1 MPLRYLIPDH
11 GEVVTT
17 PVPQSGFLTMS
28 DILEIHP
35 IRQRVDADLT
45 VPGSKSYTNRA
56 MLIAAL
62 ADGRSR
68 LLDALE
74 SDDTRYMAGALSTL
88 GVSIVNESDG
98 TLTVDGA
105 GGRVPVP
112 NAELFVGNSGTTAR
126 FLTAYVSLGNGAY
139 TLDGAPRMRERPI
152 QDLIDGLRP
161 LGVNVRCPAGN
172 GCPPV
177 VVDASGLGGGR
188 TQLPGD
194 RSSQYLS
201 ALLMVA
207 PYAQKDVEVRVTGN
221 LVSRPYVDMTVNIM
235 RDFGVIVGTRGASVF
250 HVKAGQRYAPAEYP
264 IEPDASNA
272 SYFFAAAALT
282 GGRVKVRNLSRESAQ
297 GDVGFVDVLDRMGC
311 AVSNRR
317 DGIEVRGP
325 ERLSGIDVDMNAMPD
340 VVQTLCALAPF
351 AAGPVTVRNIANL
364 RIKETDRIAA
374 VAAELTRLGVR
385 TDVRPDAVTV
395 YPAAHIRPAELDT
408 YEDHRMAMSMALIG
422 LKAPGIAIRNPAC
435 VDKSFPS
442 YFQCLDELRG

>member
-1 MPLRYLIPDH
+1 
-11 GEVVTT
+11 
-17 PVPQSGFLTMS
+17 MS

-35 IRQRVDADLT
+35 IRRRVDAEVT

-68 LLDALE
+68 LTGVLE
-74 SDDTRYMAGALSTL
+74 SDDTRYMAGALSAL
-88 GVSIVNESDG
+88 GARIGTESENI
-98 TLTVDGA
+98 LVVDGA
-105 GGRVPVP
+105 GGRISVPS
-112 NAELFVGNSGTTAR
+112 AELFVGNSGTTAR
-126 FLTAYVSLGNGAY
+126 FLTAYVALGNGVY
-139 TLDGAPRMRERPI
+139 TLDGEPRMRERPI

-161 LGVNVRCPAGN
+161 LGVNARSLSGN

-177 VVDASGLGGGR
+177 VVHASGLEGGPTR
-188 TQLPGD
+188 MPGD
-194 RSSQYLS
+194 RSSQYFS

-207 PYAQKDVEVRVTGN
+207 PYARKDVEIRVTGN
-221 LVSRPYVDMTVNIM
+221 LVSRPYVDMTVRVM
-235 RDFGVIVGTRGASVF
+235 RDFGVNVDTPGANVF
-250 HVKAGQRYAPAEYP
+250 QLKAGQRYAPAEYP

-282 GGRVKVRNLSRESAQ
+282 GGRIKVRNLSRASAQ
-297 GDVGFVDVLDRMGC
+297 GDVGFVDVLGRMGC
-311 AVSNRR
+311 AVSNRP

-340 VVQTLCALAPF
+340 AVQTLCALAPF
-351 AAGPVTVRNIANL
+351 ASGPVTVRNVANL

-374 VAAELTRLGVR
+374 VETEMTRLGVR
-385 TDVRPDAVTV
+385 AVARPDSLTV
-395 YPAAHIRPAELDT
+395 YPSERIRPAELDT

-422 LKAPGIAIRNPAC
+422 LRAPGIAIRNPAC

-442 YFQCLDELRG
+442 YFQCLDALRRQVRR

>member
-1 MPLRYLIPDH
+1 
-11 GEVVTT
+11 
-17 PVPQSGFLTMS
+17 MS

-35 IRQRVDADLT
+35 IRRRVDVDVS

-56 MLIAAL
+56 LLIAAL
-62 ADGRSR
+62 ADGQSR
-68 LLDALE
+68 LPGALE
-74 SDDTRYMAGALSTL
+74 SDDTRYMAGALSAL
-88 GVSIVNESDG
+88 GVRIGIEGESN
-98 TLTVDGA
+98 LIVDGA

-112 NAELFVGNSGTTAR
+112 SAKLFVGNSGTAAR
-126 FLTAYVSLGNGAY
+126 FLTGYVSLGNGTY

-161 LGVNVRCPAGN
+161 LGVRARSLAGN

-177 VVDASGLGGGR
+177 VVDGAGLEGGL
-188 TQLPGD
+188 TQMPGD

-201 ALLMVA
+201 ALLMVS
-207 PYAQKDVEVRVTGN
+207 PYARKDVEIRVTGN
-221 LVSRPYVDMTVNIM
+221 LVSRPYIDMTLHIM
-235 RDFGVIVGTRGASVF
+235 RDFGVNVDTCDADIF

-282 GGRVKVRNLSRESAQ
+282 GGRIKVRNLSRASAQ
-297 GDVGFVDVLDRMGC
+297 GDVAFVDVLGRMGC
-311 AVSNRR
+311 DVSNRP
-317 DGIEVRGP
+317 DGIEVSGP

-351 AAGPVTVRNIANL
+351 ANGPVTVRNIANL

-374 VAAELTRLGVR
+374 VAAELNKLGVR
-385 TDVRPDAVTV
+385 SDARPDSLTV
-395 YPAAHIRPAELDT
+395 YPSARIRPAELDT

-422 LKAPGIAIRNPAC
+422 LKAPGIAIRNPTC
-435 VDKSFPS
+435 VDKSFPT
-442 YFQCLDELRG
+442 YFQCLDKLRR

>member
-1 MPLRYLIPDH
+1 
-11 GEVVTT
+11 
-17 PVPQSGFLTMS
+17 MS

-35 IRQRVDADLT
+35 IRRRVDVDVS

-56 MLIAAL
+56 LLIAAL

-68 LLDALE
+68 LTGTLE
-74 SDDTRYMAGALSTL
+74 SDDTRHMAVALSAL
-88 GVSIVNESDG
+88 GVSIRMEGENTSII
-98 TLTVDGA
+98 DGA
-105 GGRVPVP
+105 GGRITVPR
-112 NAELFVGNSGTTAR
+112 AKLSVGNSGTAAR
-126 FLTAYVSLGNGAY
+126 FLTGYVSLGSGTF

-152 QDLIDGLRP
+152 QDLIEGLRH
-161 LGVNVRCPAGN
+161 LGVNVRSLAGN

-177 VVDASGLGGGR
+177 VVDGDGLEGGL
-188 TQLPGD
+188 TQMPGD

-207 PYAQKDVEVRVTGN
+207 PYARRDVEIRVTGN
-221 LVSRPYVDMTVNIM
+221 MVSRPYVDMTLHIM
-235 RDFGVIVGTRGASVF
+235 RDFGVNVRTGDAGVF
-250 HVKAGQRYAPAEYP
+250 HVKAGQHYTPSEYS

-282 GGRVKVRNLSRESAQ
+282 GGRIKVRNLSRESAQ
-297 GDVGFVDVLDRMGC
+297 GDVAFVDVLGRMGC
-311 AVSNRR
+311 AVSNLP

-351 AAGPVTVRNIANL
+351 ATGPVTVRNIANL

-385 TDVRPDAVTV
+385 SDARPDSLTV
-395 YPAAHIRPAELDT
+395 YPAARIRPAELDT

-422 LKAPGIAIRNPAC
+422 MKAPGIAIRNPAC

-442 YFQCLDELRG
+442 YFQCLDKLRR

>member
-1 MPLRYLIPDH
+1 MRYLVSVHD
-11 GEVVTT
+11 EVLTT
-17 PVPQSGFLTMS
+17 PVPESGFLKMS
-28 DILEIHP
+28 NVLEIHP
-35 IRQRVDADLT
+35 MRQHVDADVS

-56 MLIAAL
+56 LLISAL

-68 LLDALE
+68 LCGALE
-74 SDDTRYMAGALSTL
+74 SDDTRYMAGALSAL
-88 GVSIVNESDG
+88 GVRIGVDSES

-105 GGRVPVP
+105 GGRIPVP
-112 NAELFVGNSGTTAR
+112 NANLFVGNSGTAAR
-126 FLTAYVSLGNGAY
+126 FLTGYASLGIGTY

-152 QDLIDGLRP
+152 QDLIDGLRL
-161 LGVNVRCPAGN
+161 LGVNVRSLAGN

-177 VVDASGLGGGR
+177 VVDASGLEGGL
-188 TQLPGD
+188 TQMPGD

-207 PYAQKDVEVRVTGN
+207 PYARKDVEIQITGN
-221 LVSRPYVDMTVNIM
+221 LVSRPYIDMTLRIM
-235 RDFGVIVGTRGASVF
+235 RDFRVVVDTRDPNVY
-250 HVKAGQRYAPAEYP
+250 HVKAGQRYTPARYP

-282 GGRVKVRNLSRESAQ
+282 GGRIKVRNLSRASAQ
-297 GDVGFVDVLDRMGC
+297 GDVGFVDVLGRMGC
-311 AVSNRR
+311 AVSSRP

-325 ERLSGIDVDMNAMPD
+325 ERLAGIDVDMNAMPD

-351 AAGPVTVRNIANL
+351 ASGPVTVRNIANL

-374 VAAELTRLGVR
+374 VTAELTRLGVR
-385 TDVRPDAVTV
+385 ADVRPDSLTV
-395 YPAAHIRPAELDT
+395 YPAARIRPSEIDT

-435 VDKSFPS
+435 VEKSFPS
-442 YFQCLDELRG
+442 YFQCLDRLRK